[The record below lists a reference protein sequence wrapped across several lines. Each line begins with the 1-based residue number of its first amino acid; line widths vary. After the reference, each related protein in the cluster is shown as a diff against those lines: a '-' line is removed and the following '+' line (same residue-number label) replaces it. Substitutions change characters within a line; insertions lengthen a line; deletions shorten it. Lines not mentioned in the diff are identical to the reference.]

1 MDRVLLTLGGSSDI
15 GLNYIRN
22 YHQRYDVIV
31 AQYYSHKEE
40 LEELQKTIDT
50 KLIFYQLDLA
60 DEAEVGRFLEYLE
73 EEKLYP
79 NYILH
84 LPARKTQ
91 LSRIG
96 ELDITE
102 VELDFDVQVISI
114 IRIINKLVC
123 FMQEQQ
129 FGRICFMLSSVT
141 EKAITFNLSYMVSK
155 YALLG
160 AMKAFAVELVGKKIM
175 VNAVSPSMVNTK
187 FIDDVPEFVKKK
199 GISLNP
205 MRRLAEATD
214 VTRAIDFFL
223 SDENEYIT
231 GENLLI
237 AGGGI
242 IS

>member
-1 MDRVLLTLGGSSDI
+1 MDKILLILGGSSDI
-15 GLNYIRN
+15 GLDYIRK
-22 YHQRYDVIV
+22 YYKRYDVIV

-40 LEELQKTIDT
+40 LEELQRTVST
-50 KLIFYQLDLA
+50 KLISYQLDLT
-60 DEAEVGRFLEYLE
+60 DEVGVNRFLDYLT
-73 EEKLYP
+73 EEKLCP

-96 ELDITE
+96 DLDISG
-102 VELDFDVQVISI
+102 VKLDLDIQVISI
-114 IRIINKLVC
+114 IQIINKLISR
-123 FMQEQQ
+123 MQEQK
-129 FGRICFMLSSVT
+129 FGRICFVLSSVT
-141 EKAITFNLSYMVSK
+141 ESAVTFNLSYMVSK

-160 AMKAFAVELVGKKIM
+160 VLKALSVELAGKKIM

-187 FIDDVPEFVKKK
+187 FIDDIPELIKKK
-199 GISLNP
+199 NISINP
-205 MRRLAEATD
+205 TKRLAEPSD
-214 VTRAIDFFL
+214 VTRAIEFFL
-223 SDENEYIT
+223 SEENEYVT